1 MSDERR
7 KRQQERLAQDQ
18 PGPGISL
25 KVVIVAAIIVIVAG
39 GLYAGWLRRT
49 SRLDAFAQCLT
60 AKQAKMYGAFWC
72 PHCAEQ
78 KEMFGRSFRY
88 APYIECG
95 IKGSRA
101 IEPVCTQNDIKRYP
115 TWVFADGTRTEGEK
129 ALDYLSDKTG
139 CSLP

>member
-1 MSDERR
+1 M
-7 KRQQERLAQDQ
+7 KAL
-18 PGPGISL
+18 
-25 KVVIVAAIIVIVAG
+25 VVAAIIIIVAG
-39 GLYAGWLRRT
+39 GLYATWYKHST
-49 SRLDAFAQCLT
+49 RLDAFAQCIT

-101 IEPVCTQNDIKRYP
+101 IASVCTEAQIHLFP
-115 TWVFADGTRTEGEK
+115 TWVFPDGTRTEGEK
-129 ALDYLSDKTG
+129 SLDYLSDKTG